1 VEKVMLTALIN
12 SIRDEKFVP
21 FASRRY
27 ASRWRPNRIAGIVL
41 IASWVLFATPCSRAQ
56 QPKASEFR
64 VKAAYLYNFGKFVEW
79 PDRNAA
85 EKDQSFEICV
95 LGSDPFGPTLD
106 AALASG
112 SIGGKS
118 VAAKR
123 ISKPQDVNSCRILF
137 ISSSE
142 EGHLK
147 EVLTALDKASVLTV
161 SDIPR
166 FSQRGG
172 MIGFILDGNRV
183 RFDVNLASAQSAR
196 LTLSSELLKVA
207 TNVRKDSDRGDF

>member
-1 VEKVMLTALIN
+1 MDAFANSAGNKKRVSFSLCRHAHFGFSFRIVGAL
-12 SIRDEKFVP
+12 
-21 FASRRY
+21 
-27 ASRWRPNRIAGIVL
+27 L
-41 IASWVLFATPCSRAQ
+41 IACWSLFGGHFSEAQ
-56 QPKASEFR
+56 QQKATEFR

-79 PDRNAA
+79 PDKVVP

-95 LGSDPFGPTLD
+95 LGADPFGAALD
-106 AALASG
+106 AALASA
-112 SIGGKS
+112 SIDGKS
-118 VAAKR
+118 VEAKR
-123 ISKPQDVNSCRILF
+123 ISKTQDVDSCRIVF

-147 EVLTALDKASVLTV
+147 EVLTALGKASVLTV

-172 MIGFILDGNRV
+172 MIGFVLDGNRV
-183 RFDVNLASAQSAR
+183 RFDVNLASAQNAR

-207 TNVRKDSDRGDF
+207 TNVRTDADRGDF

>member
-1 VEKVMLTALIN
+1 MTIAPAISIPDGRAPRCALWRRICWRHLYRVTGPLTILC
-12 SIRDEKFVP
+12 
-21 FASRRY
+21 
-27 ASRWRPNRIAGIVL
+27 
-41 IASWVLFATPCSRAQ
+41 WVFLVGSCSNAQ
-56 QPKASEFR
+56 QPKANEFQ
-64 VKAAYLYNFGKFVEW
+64 VKAAYLYNFGRFVEW
-79 PDRNAA
+79 PQENVPG
-85 EKDQSFEICV
+85 KSQSFEICV
-95 LGSDPFGPTLD
+95 LGADPFGPTLD
-106 AALASG
+106 STLASAT
-112 SIGGKS
+112 IDGKS

-123 ISKPQDVNSCRILF
+123 ISKPQDVDSCRILF

-147 EVLTALDKASVLTV
+147 EVLTVLDKASVLTV

-183 RFDVNLASAQSAR
+183 RFEVNLASAQSAR

-207 TNVRKDSDRGDF
+207 TNVRKDTDSGDF